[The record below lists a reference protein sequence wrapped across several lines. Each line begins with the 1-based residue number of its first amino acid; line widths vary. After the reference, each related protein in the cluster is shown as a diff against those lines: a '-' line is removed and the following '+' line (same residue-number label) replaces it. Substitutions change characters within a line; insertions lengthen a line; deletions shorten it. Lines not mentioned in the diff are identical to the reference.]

1 MFAWRNR
8 RKLSKGASSSSSDG
22 PEKPASLKDTK
33 AQQKRSA
40 QPTAAATTTTAA
52 RDEPPSE
59 RPRRHSF
66 QSRSRSVSSS
76 SSTAT
81 TTTSVDV
88 WGCDDADI
96 GITSI
101 TVSRETGVLLY
112 EISLRFPALGR
123 LWIVHRSY
131 AEFVALHAV
140 VEGAFRAQLQA
151 RKIRLPRAARLS
163 WESFRASLGVD
174 DAAARKL
181 LAKLNAY
188 LHKLLE
194 IEVVHMSD
202 GFRAFLTP
210 RKNTLDIECLGKL
223 ALPSTNTAMTR
234 SQQLLPELLKRKMSV
249 HSSSSSSLSP
259 RASLSL
265 RTVQSLCAQTIP
277 FGSAISFAA
286 LGGLQVGL
294 TRRSALSGSQKAV
307 AVAAGV
313 AGVAL
318 TGPLSAV
325 FALGALG
332 GGMGKYQMNKASY
345 LSVSK
350 PRAMTANAMS
360 RLQAASSS
368 DHSSTSTSTAAKES
382 EDGTFLV
389 ENAEMFSGP
398 RRAVK
403 FGDLLH
409 LYCKRVRK
417 SVRIG
422 QPPDS
427 KRGHFMV
434 TAAESDAATLRL
446 VSPYGYSGNIVCG
459 SQVYIQVV
467 HGCWDGEFMGVHGEF
482 LSSGT
487 SPTVFQICS
496 QGHAC
501 NASNGT
507 STAVKTIASP
517 ELQLDSD
524 SASPSP
530 IVNLRVAPAQ
540 PFKLRVMAYNVWL
553 MPGILSS
560 FNGKLS
566 PFAPHRARAI
576 PSCLSSLDVDVVVF
590 CEAFCSSSREILV
603 AGMKENGFLYETKV
617 VGEGA
622 SMSSKKAID
631 GGCFAMSKY
640 PINNFQEMTFSSVA
654 SGDDRMADKG
664 VVYFQLRVCDT
675 ETVHVFGTHLQAW
688 ETPVAVATRRQQ
700 LKLLREFINSM
711 KISSQDAVLIVG
723 DLNVN
728 KWAGDDGKEYA
739 AMLET
744 LSATEPE
751 LAPHSSAFSF
761 DPLSNELAVDGP
773 SSSGKT
779 ERLDYV
785 LVVNKFRAPLV
796 ATSEVVQLKATSAW
810 TVPQS
815 GDGGDEDQE
824 ERLVDLSDHYPV
836 VAELHF

>member
-8 RKLSKGASSSSSDG
+8 RKLSKGSSSSSDG
-22 PEKPASLKDTK
+22 PEKPSSPKDT
-33 AQQKRSA
+33 RA
-40 QPTAAATTTTAA
+40 QPRLVQPTTAPVQ
-52 RDEPPSE
+52 DESSLE
-59 RPRRHSF
+59 HRRHHSF
-66 QSRSRSVSSS
+66 QSRSAS
-76 SSTAT
+76 SSTAQ
-81 TTTSVDV
+81 SVDV

-101 TVSRETGVLLY
+101 TVARATGVLLY
-112 EISLRFPALGR
+112 EISLRFPALGK
-123 LWIVHRSY
+123 LWVVHRSY
-131 AEFVALHAV
+131 AEFIALHGAV
-140 VEGAFRAQLQA
+140 ESAFRVQLQA

-163 WESFRASLGVD
+163 WESFRVAVSVD
-174 DAAARKL
+174 DVAAKKL

-194 IEVVHMSD
+194 IEVVHTSD
-202 GFRAFLTP
+202 VFRVFLTP
-210 RKNTLDIECLGKL
+210 RADSLDVECQGKL
-223 ALPSTNTAMTR
+223 ALPVTMMR
-234 SQQLLPELLKRKMSV
+234 SQQLLPELFKRKMSIR
-249 HSSSSSSLSP
+249 STSASSLSSP
-259 RASLSL
+259 RGRM
-265 RTVQSLCAQTIP
+265 RTVQSLCAQPIP
-277 FGSAISFAA
+277 FGSAINFCA
-286 LGGLQVGL
+286 LGGLPVGL

-360 RLQAASSS
+360 RLQAASSNTNNS
-368 DHSSTSTSTAAKES
+368 SSTSATRTTAAAAKES

-446 VSPYGYSGNIVCG
+446 VSPYGYSGTIACG

-467 HGCWDGEFMGVHGEF
+467 HGSWAGEFMGVHGEF

-501 NASNGT
+501 KASSSSLT
-507 STAVKTIASP
+507 QPSQVSQ
-517 ELQLDSD
+517 ELHLDSD
-524 SASPSP
+524 SSSPSP
-530 IVNLRVAPAQ
+530 TEVARSLRSAPRA
-540 PFKLRVMAYNVWL
+540 PFTLRVMAYNVWL

-576 PSCLSSLDVDVVVF
+576 PSCLSTLDVDVVVF

-603 AGMKENGFLYETKV
+603 AGMKENGFLYETRV
-617 VGEGA
+617 VGAGA

-640 PINNFQEMTFSSVA
+640 PIDNFQEMTFGSVA

-664 VVYFQLRVCDT
+664 VVYFQLRVHET

-688 ETPVAVATRRQQ
+688 ETSVAVATRRQQ
-700 LKLLREFINSM
+700 LKLLRKYVDSM
-711 KISSQDAVLIVG
+711 KISSSDAVLIVG

-728 KWAGDDGKEYA
+728 KCAGDGGKEYA
-739 AMLET
+739 AMLKM
-744 LSATEPE
+744 LNAVEPE
-751 LAPHSSAFSF
+751 LVPHSSAFSF
-761 DPLSNELAVDGP
+761 DPLTNELAVDGP
-773 SSSGKT
+773 SSSGET

-785 LVVNKFRAPLV
+785 LILDKFRAPLV
-796 ATSEVVQLKATSAW
+796 SSSEVVPLKATSVW
-810 TVPQS
+810 GVPQS
-815 GDGGDEDQE
+815 GNGGDDDQDE
-824 ERLVDLSDHYPV
+824 KLVDLSDHYPV
-836 VAELHF
+836 LAELHF

>member
-8 RKLSKGASSSSSDG
+8 RKLSKGGSSDG
-22 PEKPASLKDTK
+22 PEKPASPKDTK
-33 AQQKRSA
+33 AQQQRSA
-40 QPTAAATTTTAA
+40 QPTAPAATAQ
-52 RDEPPSE
+52 DESLE
-59 RPRRHSF
+59 RRRWHSL
-66 QSRSRSVSSS
+66 QSRSTSTSSS
-76 SSTAT
+76 SPA
-81 TTTSVDV
+81 TSVDV

-101 TVSRETGVLLY
+101 TVSRDSGVLLY

-131 AEFVALHAV
+131 AEFMALHAA

-163 WESFRASLGVD
+163 WESFRASVGVD
-174 DAAARKL
+174 DTAARKL

-194 IEVVHMSD
+194 IEVVHTSD

-210 RKNTLDIECLGKL
+210 RENSLDVECHGKL
-223 ALPSTNTAMTR
+223 ALPSTTMTR

-249 HSSSSSSLSP
+249 HNSIGASFSSP
-259 RASLSL
+259 RASL

-277 FGSAISFAA
+277 FGSTINFTA

-332 GGMGKYQMNKASY
+332 GGMGKYQLNKASY

-360 RLQAASSS
+360 RLQTASSS
-368 DHSSTSTSTAAKES
+368 SNNNNSTSSASNSTSAKEN

-434 TAAESDAATLRL
+434 TAAESNAATLRL

-467 HGCWDGEFMGVHGEF
+467 HGSWDGEFVGVHGEF

-487 SPTVFQICS
+487 SPTVFQIRS

-501 NASNGT
+501 KASSSGGAT
-507 STAVKTIASP
+507 TAQSVASS

-524 SASPSP
+524 SVSPSP
-530 IVNLRVAPAQ
+530 TEVARNLRSSPAQ

-576 PSCLSSLDVDVVVF
+576 PACLSSLDVDVVVF

-603 AGMKENGFLYETKV
+603 AGMKANGFLYETKV

-640 PINNFQEMTFSSVA
+640 PIDNFQEITFGSVA

-664 VVYFQLRVCDT
+664 VVYFQLRVQDT

-688 ETPVAVATRRQQ
+688 ETPVAVATRKQQ
-700 LKLLREFINSM
+700 LKLLREFIDSM
-711 KISSQDAVLIVG
+711 KIAPDDAVLIVG

-728 KWAGDDGKEYA
+728 KCGGDDGKEYA
-739 AMLET
+739 AMLEM
-744 LSATEPE
+744 LDATEPE

-773 SSSGKT
+773 SSSGET

-785 LVVNKFRAPLV
+785 LVVDKFRAPVV
-796 ATSEVVQLKATSAW
+796 ATCEVVQLKATSAW
-810 TVPQS
+810 GVPS
-815 GDGGDEDQE
+815 SSEESQE
-824 ERLVDLSDHYPV
+824 EEKLVDLSDHYPV
-836 VAELHF
+836 VAELCF